1 MKKLNY
7 ESKEWKKAQENIAV
21 LLSNNGFLVWHEKKI
36 GNNRVDILAKR
47 QIGDSV
53 CNLIF
58 EVKHYNNVSGRQEI
72 EFEKQLQ
79 KYLKAMIKR
88 EAKRY
93 SPKFVYENMKFIGY
107 LVFTKDYGIHQNNVK
122 HYAKKQPFKEDN
134 SLFLRKI
141 WERNVYVFFSRPVYI
156 AENLKT
162 LGLPFFQQTKITD
175 FLD

>member
-1 MKKLNY
+1 M
-7 ESKEWKKAQENIAV
+7 EWKKAQENIGI

-36 GNNRVDILAKR
+36 GHNRVDILAKR

-53 CNLIF
+53 YNLIF
-58 EVKHYNNVSGRQEI
+58 EVKHYMNVSGRQEI

-79 KYLKAMIKR
+79 GYLKAMIKR
-88 EAKRY
+88 EVKRY
-93 SPKFVYENMKFIGY
+93 SLKYVYEYMKFIGY

-122 HYAKKQPFKEDN
+122 NYAKKQPFKEED
-134 SLFLRKI
+134 SHFLRRI
-141 WERNVYVFFSRPVYI
+141 WERNVYGFFSRPVYI

-162 LGLPFFQQTKITD
+162 VGLPFYRQTKMTD